1 MLISVCG
8 DHRSTELTGRM
19 TLEDGLQSNGFFP
32 RSLDADLIKQ
42 RILDLENGRVGFYS
56 VGLYPAS
63 LAYNCAMQ
71 QASIDSLMLAP
82 RPGRELL
89 GAFPESARQGMD
101 DEHVAAMERISSRE
115 LDGRRVPNTL
125 RDLIRDCELVV
136 LAANSNHIEEDLQL
150 ACELRQELG
159 REFVVLACLAGSFTH
174 DPISNDSYVLCER
187 EPNLAF
193 FSGFHRHGALRNPLD
208 SFTANFCHPNALTAL
223 LGARLLDRLS
233 PNIQV
238 SPGVHNVEGQY
249 IKAAKNMSSVFAGF
263 GYSYHQ
269 ENPGVLPTLLTL
281 LLDQCL
287 DQAATV
293 SMARRDRQRLYN
305 RQPFPLTELG
315 YGVQRIEAALVRGGD
330 MEKVRDH
337 TFAQLTAM
345 VADVRGSMMLPV
357 SGKPTRNF
365 QAGQVL
371 ASRMHALGRC
381 PVSMEELEEWC
392 EAEGLRKGGL
402 EGLKALRYWPQ
413 IVRKYA
419 IPVHDASMVN
429 LLYMAIYGKP
439 STKEIAFSVMT
450 DSRELSAYC
459 QESVRP
465 THSRRYAE
473 ALQNLHQSDAMDLIV
488 HAVIADNA
496 RKSIRDDLSLEDGG
510 ALMSP
515 PAYLRAMNV
524 IESALD

>member
-1 MLISVCG
+1 MDTALK
-8 DHRSTELTGRM
+8 
-19 TLEDGLQSNGFFP
+19 SNTFFP
-32 RSLDADLIKQ
+32 RSLDAEPIRR
-42 RILDLENGRVGFYS
+42 RILELESGRVGFYS

-71 QASIDSLMLAP
+71 QDETPNLLLAP
-82 RPGRELL
+82 RPGRDLF
-89 GAFPESARQGMD
+89 GAFPPAALEGMD
-101 DEHVAAMERISSRE
+101 PAHVDAVERMASHFSEGQR
-115 LDGRRVPNTL
+115 LTNTL
-125 RDLIRDCELVV
+125 ADLLQRCELVV
-136 LAANSNHIEEDLQL
+136 LSANSNHVEEDLAE
-150 ACELRQELG
+150 ACRLREELG
-159 REFVVLACLAGSFTH
+159 REQVVLACLAGSFSH
-174 DPISNDSYVLCER
+174 DHIANESYVLCEKV
-187 EPNLAF
+187 PNLAF

-223 LGARLLDRLS
+223 LGARMLDQLS

-238 SPGVHNVEGQY
+238 SPGVHNIEGQY

-263 GYSYHQ
+263 GYSFHQ
-269 ENPGVLPTLLTL
+269 DNPGVLPTLLTL

-293 SMARRDRQRLYN
+293 SIARRDRQRLYN

-371 ASRMHALGRC
+371 AERMRSEQRC
-381 PVSMEELEEWC
+381 PASMEELEGWC
-392 EAEGLRKGGL
+392 EQAGLRKGGL
-402 EGLKALRYWPQ
+402 EGLKALRFWPQ
-413 IVRKYA
+413 IARKYA
-419 IPVHDASMVN
+419 IPVHDASMLN
-429 LLYMAIYGKP
+429 LLYMAIYGN
-439 STKEIAFSVMT
+439 SATKEVAFSVMT
-450 DSRELSAYC
+450 DSRELSNYC

-473 ALQNLHQSDAMDLIV
+473 ALQNLAQPEAMDLMV
-488 HAVIADNA
+488 NAVIADNA
-496 RKSIRDDLSLEDGG
+496 RRLIRDDAVLDDLEATGE
-510 ALMSP
+510 P
-515 PAYLRAMNV
+515 PAYLKAMNV
-524 IESALD
+524 IENAL

>member
-1 MLISVCG
+1 MQTSLK
-8 DHRSTELTGRM
+8 
-19 TLEDGLQSNGFFP
+19 SNTFFP
-32 RSLDADLIKQ
+32 RSLDAELVRQ
-42 RILDLENGRVGFYS
+42 RVRELELGKVGFYS

-71 QASIDSLMLAP
+71 QESEGDLLLAA
-82 RPGRELL
+82 RPGRSLL
-89 GAFPESARQGMD
+89 GAFNADALAGMD
-101 DEHVAAMERISSRE
+101 PDHVAAVERMATHDAGAGE
-115 LDGRRVPNTL
+115 RRPNSL
-125 RDLIRDCELVV
+125 ADLLQRCELVV
-136 LAANSNHIEEDLQL
+136 LSANSNHVEDDLQD
-150 ACELRQELG
+150 ACRLREELG
-159 REFVVLACLAGSFTH
+159 REQVVLACLAGSFSH
-174 DPISNDSYVLCER
+174 DHIANESYVLCEKV
-187 EPNLAF
+187 PNLAF

-223 LGARLLDRLS
+223 LGARMLDRLS

-238 SPGVHNVEGQY
+238 SPGVHNIEGQY

-263 GYSYHQ
+263 GYSFHQ
-269 ENPGVLPTLLTL
+269 DNPGVLPTLLTL

-305 RQPFPLTELG
+305 RQPFALTELG

-371 ASRMHALGRC
+371 ADRMREVQRC
-381 PVSMEELEEWC
+381 PHSMEEVEDWC
-392 EAEGLRKGGL
+392 EQAGLRKGGL
-402 EGLKALRYWPQ
+402 EGLKALRFWPQ
-413 IVRKYA
+413 IVRNYA

-429 LLYMAIYGKP
+429 LLYMAIYGKT
-439 STKEIAFSVMT
+439 STKEVAFSVMT
-450 DSRELSAYC
+450 DSRELSNYC

-473 ALQNLHQSDAMDLIV
+473 ALQNLHQPEAMDLV
-488 HAVIADNA
+488 VNAVIADNA
-496 RKSIRDDLSLEDGG
+496 RRLTHDDSSLEELE
-510 ALMSP
+510 ATAEP

-524 IESALD
+524 IENAL

>member
-1 MLISVCG
+1 MDTALKNNS
-8 DHRSTELTGRM
+8 
-19 TLEDGLQSNGFFP
+19 FFP
-32 RSLDADLIKQ
+32 RSLDGELVRR
-42 RILDLENGRVGFYS
+42 RIWELESGKVGFYS

-71 QASIDSLMLAP
+71 QDESVNLLLAA
-82 RPGRELL
+82 RPGRDLL
-89 GAFPESARQGMD
+89 GAFPPAALEGMD
-101 DEHVAAMERISSRE
+101 PDHVAAMERMASHSRE
-115 LDGRRVPNTL
+115 GERQPNTL
-125 RDLIRDCELVV
+125 SDLLQRCELVV
-136 LAANSNHIEEDLQL
+136 LSANSNHVEEDLQE
-150 ACELRQELG
+150 ACRLREELG
-159 REFVVLACLAGSFTH
+159 RDQVVLACLAGSFSH
-174 DPISNDSYVLCER
+174 DHIANESYVLCEKV
-187 EPNLAF
+187 PNLAF

-223 LGARLLDRLS
+223 LGARMLDRLS

-263 GYSYHQ
+263 GYTFHQ
-269 ENPGVLPTLLTL
+269 DNPGVLPTLLTL

-293 SMARRDRQRLYN
+293 SMARRNRQRLYN

-371 ASRMHALGRC
+371 AEQMRALQRC
-381 PVSMEELEEWC
+381 PHSMEEMEEWC
-392 EAEGLRKGGL
+392 EQAGLRKGGL
-402 EGLKALRYWPQ
+402 EGLKALRFWPQ

-429 LLYMAIYGKP
+429 LLYMAIYGKAA
-439 STKEIAFSVMT
+439 TKEVAFSVMT
-450 DSRELSAYC
+450 ESRELSNYC

-473 ALQNLHQSDAMDLIV
+473 ALQNLAQPEAMDLV
-488 HAVIADNA
+488 VNAVIADNA
-496 RKSIRDDLSLEDGG
+496 RRLIRDDGGLEELESSGE
-510 ALMSP
+510 P

-524 IESALD
+524 IENAL